1 MSDTRPKFR
10 SWVEDYRPPVEEQPI
25 DREAFRARAVQRA
38 AMRRYLE
45 GAYQPFKGAL
55 TSGARSKLGY
65 ERAISAN
72 AIAEHNGRAARR
84 TCPVEKAKLHLQ
96 RRRVIVF
103 RSSVTGGRRD
113 LWTVP
118 GRGELSDE
126 QLLELA
132 ERKGW
137 RGSDA

>member
-1 MSDTRPKFR
+1 MSETRPKFR
-10 SWVEDYRPPVEEQPI
+10 SWVEDYQPPVEEQPI
-25 DREAFRARAVQRA
+25 DREAFRSRAVQRA
-38 AMRRYLE
+38 AMRRNLE
-45 GAYQPFKGAL
+45 GDLRPFKG
-55 TSGARSKLGY
+55 TITPGKLCKIAY
-65 ERAISAN
+65 DRTKAAN
-72 AIAEHNGRAARR
+72 MAAEHRDREQRR
-84 TCPVEKAKLHLQ
+84 SCPIEQAKLHLQ
-96 RRRVIVF
+96 RRGAIVF

-132 ERKGW
+132 ERKGF